1 MDSIT
6 KALQRAKTEISVRG
20 VFTLASGRNDF
31 AHRVGR
37 RVFVNDSTPRDLVS
51 PDAMQLSRNHLLASR
66 IVAFDSAAAEARY
79 YDILR
84 NQLLNHKRKASAHV
98 IAVTSPTAGCGATVT
113 AANLALSFMRTQ
125 VSVLIVDANKK
136 RPVLGRYLGLPD
148 CDTSDNDD
156 VASQAR
162 SSKSIVQIG
171 SLRATILRATVQ
183 TGDGSVDD
191 EQPGIA
197 TWVER
202 SMRETNASVVVVDVP
217 PMLSVDETIPVILGA
232 DSVVLVLATGQSK
245 LSDLEAC
252 KTYLGSREG
261 VQVVLNK
268 AGRHGL

>member
-31 AHRVGR
+31 AHSVGR
-37 RVFVNDSTPRDLVS
+37 RVFVNDSTPRDLVF
-51 PDAMQLSRNHLLASR
+51 PDAMQLSRKHLVASR
-66 IVAFDSAAAEARY
+66 IVAFDSAAAETRY

-125 VSVLIVDANKK
+125 VSVLIVDANKE

-148 CDTSDNDD
+148 CDTGDNDD
-156 VASQAR
+156 VESQTKASR
-162 SSKSIVQIG
+162 SIVQIG
-171 SLRATILRATVQ
+171 SLRATILRATIQ
-183 TGDGSVDD
+183 TDGSVDD
-191 EQPGIA
+191 GQLGMA

-202 SMRETNASVVVVDVP
+202 SMRESNASVVVVDVP
-217 PMLSVDETIPVILGA
+217 PMLSVDETIPLILGA